1 MKRRFALLCASC
13 ALGLAGTAGADTGR
27 YPGFGIE
34 YGTAIQYDF
43 NGLDVRGQPHTVTTN
58 GYFDITNVLHFRFN
72 PNDEIFLGTEI
83 SPVTDARPGQR
94 RWLGGTGLNV
104 TDLNWYHQGEVDTW
118 RIGKI
123 DLPFGRAQ
131 SAAPGLYTSDFVSTY
146 ALGGLIGA
154 TYQRRFYTDALGTF
168 APSVA
173 VYAADTS
180 VLSRAFF
187 RPSTQARRS
196 DGGATNTGK
205 PNNVTAVLDWRAPA
219 ALPYLEVQL
228 GYMAN
233 HKGDTNDAFPA
244 AANEQAW
251 VTSVR
256 YLIPFEPTTLLSPT
270 LSGRFV
276 DLVPFVEYARVNN
289 ENGVPG
295 YDTAYLTTS
304 LTLDTGRFA
313 WGLTHTNRRI
323 SPAGSPSSN
332 EYVTEASVVYH
343 LTGVVDLGVS
353 GGRSRQGG
361 EDSNL
366 LGLQI
371 VLNGAF

>member
-1 MKRRFALLCASC
+1 VKRLHAILFASC
-13 ALGLAGTAGADTGR
+13 TLGLAGTAGADTGR

-43 NGLDVRGQPHTVTTN
+43 NGLNVPGQPHTVTTN

-72 PNDEIFLGTEI
+72 PDDEIFLGTEI
-83 SPVTDARPGQR
+83 SPVTDARPGRR

-104 TDLNWYHQGEVDTW
+104 TDLNWYHQGELDTW
-118 RIGKI
+118 RLGKI
-123 DLPFGRAQ
+123 ALPFGRAQ
-131 SAAPGLYTSDFVSTY
+131 SAAPGLYTSDFVSPY
-146 ALGGLIGA
+146 ALSGLVGA
-154 TYQRRFYTDALGTF
+154 TYQRHFYTDAMGTF

-187 RPSTQARRS
+187 RPSTQAHRS

-233 HKGDTNDAFPA
+233 HKGETNDSFPA
-244 AANEQAW
+244 ASNEQAW

-256 YLIPFEPTTLLSPT
+256 YLIPFEPTSLLSPT

-276 DLVPFVEYARVNN
+276 DLVPFIEYARVNN

-295 YDTAYLTTS
+295 YDTKYLTTS
-304 LTLDTGRFA
+304 LTVDTGRFA
-313 WGLTHTNRRI
+313 WGLTHTNRHI
-323 SPAGSPSSN
+323 SPAGSPGSN
-332 EYVTEASVVYH
+332 EYLTEASVVYH
-343 LTGVVDLGVS
+343 LTGLIDVGLS
-353 GGRSRQGG
+353 GGRSRQAGD
-361 EDSNL
+361 DSNL
-366 LGLQI
+366 FGLQL